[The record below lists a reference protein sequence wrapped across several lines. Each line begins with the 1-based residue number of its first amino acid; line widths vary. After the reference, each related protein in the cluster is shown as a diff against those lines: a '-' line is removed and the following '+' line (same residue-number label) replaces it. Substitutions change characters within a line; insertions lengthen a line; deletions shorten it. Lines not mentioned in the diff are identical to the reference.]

1 MSTILHIETST
12 DVCSVAVSE
21 DSHVIFQQE
30 DHSGPNHAESL
41 GTMVDEAL
49 SFTDN
54 HAIPFDAVAVSCG
67 PGSYTGLRI
76 GVSMAKGIC
85 YGRNLKLIAVP
96 TLELLC
102 VPVLLREIPE
112 EDALLCP
119 MLDARRMEVYA
130 GIYDRALKPVREIGA
145 DIVTEDTYKEYL
157 EKHPEAV
164 YGDNCR
170 DIWTVKC
177 DVALPCATQNELD
190 EKGAAAL
197 IKNGVIAVA
206 EGANMPTTLEAT
218 KMLQDAGVLFAP
230 GKAANAGGVATSA
243 LEMAQ
248 SSGRLFW
255 SFEEVDAKLKN
266 IMKNIFKNISS
277 AAAEYGQPK
286 NLVLGANIAAFK
298 KIADAMMA
306 QGIC

>member
-21 DSHVIFQQE
+21 DSQVIFHQE
-30 DHSGPNHAESL
+30 DHSGPNHAERL

-85 YGRNLKLIAVP
+85 YGRDLKLIAVP

-102 VPVLLREIPE
+102 VPILLREIPE

-130 GIYDRALKPVREIGA
+130 GIYDRGLRAVREIRA
-145 DIVTEDTYKEYL
+145 DIVDENTYKEYL
-157 EKHPEAV
+157 DEHPVYFLGNGAKKCISTINHPNAHLIDGIEPLAKWMQPLAEKRYLNEQFE
-164 YGDNCR
+164 
-170 DIWTVKC
+170 
-177 DVALPCATQNELD
+177 DVAYFVPYYLKD
-190 EKGAAAL
+190 F
-197 IKNGVIAVA
+197 V
-206 EGANMPTTLEAT
+206 
-218 KMLQDAGVLFAP
+218 
-230 GKAANAGGVATSA
+230 
-243 LEMAQ
+243 
-248 SSGRLFW
+248 
-255 SFEEVDAKLKN
+255 AKL
-266 IMKNIFKNISS
+266 
-277 AAAEYGQPK
+277 PK
-286 NLVLGANIAAFK
+286 KLL
-298 KIADAMMA
+298 
-306 QGIC
+306 

>member
-12 DVCSVAVSE
+12 NTCSVAVSE
-21 DSHVIFQQE
+21 DSHVIFHQE
-30 DHSGPNHAESL
+30 DHSGLGHAEKL

-85 YGRNLKLIAVP
+85 YGRDLKLIAVP

-130 GIYDRALKPVREIGA
+130 GIYDRALKPVREISA
-145 DIVTEDTYKEYL
+145 DIVTEETYKEYL
-157 EKHPEAV
+157 DQRPVYFFGNGAQKCMETIHHPNAHLIEGIEPLAKWMQPLAERRLL
-164 YGDNCR
+164 NEQFE
-170 DIWTVKC
+170 
-177 DVALPCATQNELD
+177 DVAYFVPYYLKD
-190 EKGAAAL
+190 F
-197 IKNGVIAVA
+197 VA
-206 EGANMPTTLEAT
+206 KMP
-218 KMLQDAGVLFAP
+218 K
-230 GKAANAGGVATSA
+230 
-243 LEMAQ
+243 
-248 SSGRLFW
+248 
-255 SFEEVDAKLKN
+255 KL
-266 IMKNIFKNISS
+266 
-277 AAAEYGQPK
+277 
-286 NLVLGANIAAFK
+286 L
-298 KIADAMMA
+298 
-306 QGIC
+306 